1 MNHRAHILTA
11 LSFLQIKSKMI
22 ISKKMFEAGRPML
35 EKVLHDLNVA
45 ENEGAPPAPV
55 LNPIM
60 SDARLSMRRHKSA
73 LEKAKSSST
82 KAIGNA
88 ARQEGEGAARVAR
101 TRSSSAGPAQA
112 AAKRA
117 KTSAAAKTAKK
128 K

>member
-1 MNHRAHILTA
+1 
-11 LSFLQIKSKMI
+11 
-22 ISKKMFEAGRPML
+22 MFEAGRPML

-60 SDARLSMRRHKSA
+60 SCAHEYAKAPSTI
-73 LEKAKSSST
+73 EKVESSST

-101 TRSSSAGPAQA
+101 TRSSTAEPRRLLQSVQRQA
-112 AAKRA
+112 LRRRVERSRPSFLKPF
-117 KTSAAAKTAKK
+117 
-128 K
+128 

>member
-1 MNHRAHILTA
+1 
-11 LSFLQIKSKMI
+11 MI
-22 ISKKMFEAGRPML
+22 ISKKMFEVGRTMF
-35 EKVLHDLNVA
+35 EKILHDLNVA
-45 ENEGAPPAPV
+45 DNEGAPPAPV

-73 LEKAKSSST
+73 LEKAKRSST

-112 AAKRA
+112 AVKRA